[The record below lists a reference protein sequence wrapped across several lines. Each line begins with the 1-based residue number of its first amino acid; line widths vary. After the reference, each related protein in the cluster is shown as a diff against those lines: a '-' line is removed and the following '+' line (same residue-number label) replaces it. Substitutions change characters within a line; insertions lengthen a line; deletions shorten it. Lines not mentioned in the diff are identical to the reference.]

1 MRPMGDESTIAQVHP
16 RKLCDAF
23 VAAAKDLAGASV
35 VEGCASGLRE
45 EDGRVT
51 GLELA
56 DGTCIEADAVV
67 LCMGP
72 WSHALGRPKNEK
84 MGLRL
89 SLIHI

>member
-1 MRPMGDESTIAQVHP
+1 MHP

-35 VEGCASGLRE
+35 VEGCATGLRE
-45 EDGRVT
+45 DAGVVT

-56 DGTCIEADAVV
+56 DGSVIEADAVV

-72 WSHALGRPKNEK
+72 WSHALW
-84 MGLRL
+84 
-89 SLIHI
+89 ST